1 MFQLCIILGSVPK
14 CVTMT
19 TWACKPKGKT
29 RVGLYAG
36 SQDQLK
42 DPGNKAGSQ
51 DQLKDPENKAGSQD
65 QLKDPENK
73 AGSQDQLKDP
83 KNKAGSQKIRAKRLK
98 NFAFV
103 NTS

>member
-14 CVTMT
+14 CVAMT

-51 DQLKDPENKAGSQD
+51 DQLKDPG
-65 QLKDPENK
+65 
-73 AGSQDQLKDP
+73 
-83 KNKAGSQKIRAKRLK
+83 NKAGSQKIRAKRPK

-103 NTS
+103 NTSRVHTNIYM